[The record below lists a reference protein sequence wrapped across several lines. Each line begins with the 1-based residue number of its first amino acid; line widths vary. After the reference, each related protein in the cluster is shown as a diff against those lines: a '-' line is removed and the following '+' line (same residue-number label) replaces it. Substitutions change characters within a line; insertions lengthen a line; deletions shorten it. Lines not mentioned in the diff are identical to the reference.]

1 MFPNP
6 GQQTFRSLGLRFNIG
21 LTPLHRCF
29 MPVLTD
35 DDAAS
40 PAVSLARGGDVVGTK
55 DAAEMLRVSV
65 ATVQKM
71 VERGELQAWR
81 TEGGHRRI
89 PLQSILKLTR
99 GRSTAAPPARRS
111 LQVLLVEPNAST
123 ARAVAKFLEEWGSAV
138 ELTLVES
145 ATDALVSMARHL
157 PDLLVTELAMQPL
170 DGFELIKSVRR
181 SFDAPRLHILAV
193 TALPDEDIQA
203 RGGLD
208 RRVLCYRKPLA
219 LQRLAG
225 FVDAQILAL
234 EEEPVAAPPAQ
245 G

>member
-1 MFPNP
+1 MP
-6 GQQTFRSLGLRFNIG
+6 T
-21 LTPLHRCF
+21 LTT
-29 MPVLTD
+29 VG
-35 DDAAS
+35 DASS
-40 PAVSLARGGDVVGTK
+40 PSVAPTRGAAEVVGTK

-71 VERGELQAWR
+71 VERGDLEAWR

-89 PLQSILKLTR
+89 PLASILRYTR
-99 GRSTAAPPARRS
+99 GRTTAAPPARRA
-111 LQVLLVEPNAST
+111 LQVLLVEPNAAT
-123 ARAVAKFLEEWGSAV
+123 ARAVEKFLGEWGPALELAV
-138 ELTLVES
+138 VES
-145 ATDALVSMARHL
+145 ATDALVRMARHM

-170 DGFELIKSVRR
+170 DGFELLKSVRR
-181 SFDAPRLHILAV
+181 SFDASRLRILAV
-193 TALPDEDIQA
+193 TALSDADIQA

-225 FVDAQILAL
+225 FVDALILGL
-234 EEEPVAAPPAQ
+234 EETPPAAAE

>member
-1 MFPNP
+1 
-6 GQQTFRSLGLRFNIG
+6 
-21 LTPLHRCF
+21 
-29 MPVLTD
+29 
-35 DDAAS
+35 
-40 PAVSLARGGDVVGTK
+40 
-55 DAAEMLRVSV
+55 MLRVSV

-89 PLQSILKLTR
+89 ALESILKLTR
-99 GRSTAAPPARRS
+99 GRTTAAAPACRP

-123 ARAVAKFLEEWGSAV
+123 ARAVAKFLDEWGPAL
-138 ELTLVES
+138 ELSMVES

-157 PDLLVTELAMQPL
+157 PDLLITELAMQPL

-181 SFDAPRLHILAV
+181 SFNAPTLRILAV
-193 TALPDEDIQA
+193 TALPDEQIQA

-208 RRVLCYRKPLA
+208 RGVLCYRKPLA

-234 EEEPVAAPPAQ
+234 ERPDAALPHD
-245 G
+245 

>member
-1 MFPNP
+1 
-6 GQQTFRSLGLRFNIG
+6 
-21 LTPLHRCF
+21 

-35 DDAAS
+35 DDAAG
-40 PAVSLARGGDVVGTK
+40 PAVSPARGGDVVGTK

-123 ARAVAKFLEEWGSAV
+123 ARAVAKFLEEWGAAL

-157 PDLLVTELAMQPL
+157 PDLLITELAMQPL

-181 SFDAPRLHILAV
+181 SFDAPGLRILAV

-203 RGGLD
+203 RGAGGPP
-208 RRVLCYRKPLA
+208 RRR
-219 LQRLAG
+219 
-225 FVDAQILAL
+225 
-234 EEEPVAAPPAQ
+234 
-245 G
+245 